1 MNELNI
7 LHNQALL
14 EKAQCFS
21 KLKTCLLEKEDK
33 NYILNEDISYVEMRN
48 YLAYLVTK
56 VSDAPTKH
64 VLNTLIATLGKLEFT
79 SVKLPILSQ
88 PARIKASP
96 KIIH

>member
-21 KLKTCLLEKEDK
+21 KLKTCLLEKADK
-33 NYILNEDISYVEMRN
+33 EYILTEDLSYVELR
-48 YLAYLVTK
+48 AYLSYLVQKVT
-56 VSDAPTKH
+56 DTATKH
-64 VLNTLIATLGKLEFT
+64 VLNTLITTLGKLEFT
-79 SVKLPILSQ
+79 AVKLPILSQ
-88 PARIKASP
+88 PARVKLSP